1 VFVTLTDERTYDTI
15 RDTVAD
21 LGAGLIRVEQERRT
35 LEDLFRDE
43 PVAGGVA

>member
-1 VFVTLTDERTYDTI
+1 VTLTDERAYDTI

-43 PVAGGVA
+43 PVGGGVV

>member
-1 VFVTLTDERTYDTI
+1 VYVQLVDDAGYDTI
-15 RDTVAD
+15 RDSAAELD
-21 LGAGLIRVEQERRT
+21 LGLVRIEPQRRT